1 MRLDSVSL
9 RKRQRLEQ
17 YPDSKT
23 VHKLADLIGRG
34 CISISSAAELAKS
47 IVSYPQIWNTSFSF
61 CLKDVGGNS
70 CFILASATF
79 EDNSCGSWPAKN
91 VFRPQFKTI
100 RFPFQATTGAQVDD
114 HPTLPNPAVKAFA
127 SLGSDTKYGG
137 NLERDLH
144 RWLRGLY
151 GFRLQSYTLT
161 LNLQVALR
169 NSTIGFTSLLGFD
182 VVQLDAQTVFFS
194 GAYFQI
200 LRSQAKPRDQH
211 HAKFCFHMKYCIAYS
226 HVVPP
231 FYWTLLCLVIWM
243 DMLAPNSFNI
253 LCIRR
258 HGRITKC

>member
-17 YPDSKT
+17 YPESKT

-61 CLKDVGGNS
+61 CLKNVGGNS

-79 EDNSCGSWPAKN
+79 EDNSCGSWPPKN
-91 VFRPQFKTI
+91 VFGPQFKTI

-182 VVQLDAQTVFFS
+182 FVQLDAQTVFFP
-194 GAYFQI
+194 GAYFHMQ
-200 LRSQAKPRDQH
+200 RSTSTRQLAGQS
-211 HAKFCFHMKYCIAYS
+211 FC
-226 HVVPP
+226 
-231 FYWTLLCLVIWM
+231 
-243 DMLAPNSFNI
+243 
-253 LCIRR
+253 
-258 HGRITKC
+258 

>member
-1 MRLDSVSL
+1 MHFHFFCCRASKIDRLL
-9 RKRQRLEQ
+9 PTNLE
-17 YPDSKT
+17 
-23 VHKLADLIGRG
+23 HKLFFLP
-34 CISISSAAELAKS
+34 K
-47 IVSYPQIWNTSFSF
+47 N
-61 CLKDVGGNS
+61 VGGNS

-79 EDNSCGSWPAKN
+79 EDNSCGSWPPKN
-91 VFRPQFKTI
+91 VFGPQFKTI

-182 VVQLDAQTVFFS
+182 FVQLDAQTVFFLVHT
-194 GAYFQI
+194 FTC
-200 LRSQAKPRDQH
+200 RD
-211 HAKFCFHMKYCIAYS
+211 
-226 HVVPP
+226 
-231 FYWTLLCLVIWM
+231 
-243 DMLAPNSFNI
+243 
-253 LCIRR
+253 R
-258 HGRITKC
+258 HRPGS